1 MSWTDCAVLDQN
13 VQGFKWNLWSV
24 SGVRQ
29 HFRDHNSYVILW
41 GLWILNAKYVISASS
56 GLSIKTKSPL
66 SDSPPEAMAAGEQV
80 KLTITLIT
88 SQISPGLSIVGN
100 IWDNLSSQLNRLY
113 KKSRWH
119 FNAESSHIT
128 CLIPISTQFG
138 RLNGWMCSSSDV
150 LSNDFRSRA
159 ISFFI
164 TTTLLRFPCHGISP
178 SKVFNCIACLPWDH
192 EWSWCGQRWAADCI
206 VKQPAGCRV
215 SWQAESGLAPSCL
228 AYNWPGEDVK
238 WNLSRVRVME
248 EKTSHV
254 FIREEM
260 REGRE
265 GKTGGVDII
274 QFRKN

>member
-1 MSWTDCAVLDQN
+1 MNIKCKVC
-13 VQGFKWNLWSV
+13 
-24 SGVRQ
+24 
-29 HFRDHNSYVILW
+29 HFCL
-41 GLWILNAKYVISASS
+41 K
-56 GLSIKTKSPL
+56 IKTKSPF
-66 SDSPPEAMAAGEQV
+66 SDSPPEAIAAGQQV
-80 KLTITLIT
+80 KLKITLIT
-88 SQISPGLSIVGN
+88 SQISPGLSIIGN
-100 IWDNLSSQLNRLY
+100 IWDNKVHSSTGYIKRC
-113 KKSRWH
+113 RWH

-128 CLIPISTQFG
+128 DWIPISAQFG
-138 RLNGWMCSSSDV
+138 WLNGWMCSSSDI
-150 LSNDFRSRA
+150 LSNDFRSQT

-164 TTTLLRFPCHGISP
+164 TTTLLSFPCYGISP
-178 SKVFNCIACLPWDH
+178 SKVFNCIACLPWDY

-265 GKTGGVDII
+265 GKTGVLIWYNLGRIRTVFVCYFGCLFTSLIWKI
-274 QFRKN
+274 CCTVKKKISGSGPLPICPLAMAVKP